1 MVLVQMR
8 SVLGVLLAVAPLGLA
23 TWSDDSYDQLYYGDY
38 PQFSNPVVP
47 AVSSGRQNVP
57 SHIFVFGDSLSDT
70 GNAFAVNGMI
80 NPDPQYYHDAEKTH
94 FGRFSNGKIWVDHLA
109 DLVRDSG
116 VKVNNERDN
125 EQFPRVFFGNEQVT
139 RFIED
144 SQGAQYSNAIAVLW
158 FGSNDIMQPFAQG
171 MITSDESLQ
180 AVVDSTTQMVHDLGA
195 ALKNAGVQRVFYFN
209 LPDFDKIINWR
220 AIMGQAVAKLRST
233 GHVPTSLAETHSG
246 FQGLS
251 LTEQRQLAHID
262 SPYTR
267 NDDLGNLNSKH
278 EAGTKLGFRSL
289 VANKKL
295 LSKAADEFTKALQK
309 NGIEKRDIFDIAAEF
324 NRLYDGEL
332 RNSNTNKRFETSR
345 SCLTQDTM
353 RRIVKACRNPD
364 SFLLWDEKHPTSA
377 VHKVLAT
384 EFYTR
389 LALIY
394 TNLKE
399 KSPTVPVKRPNAL

>member
-1 MVLVQMR
+1 MVLVQMC

-23 TWSDDSYDQLYYGDY
+23 MC
-38 PQFSNPVVP
+38 
-47 AVSSGRQNVP
+47 
-57 SHIFVFGDSLSDT
+57 LSDT

-116 VKVNNERDN
+116 VK
-125 EQFPRVFFGNEQVT
+125 
-139 RFIED
+139 
-144 SQGAQYSNAIAVLW
+144 
-158 FGSNDIMQPFAQG
+158 PFAQG
-171 MITSDESLQ
+171 TITSDESLQ
-180 AVVDSTTQMVHDLGA
+180 AVVDSTTRMVYNLGA
-195 ALKNAGVQRVFYFN
+195 ALKNAGVRRVFYFN

-251 LTEQRQLAHID
+251 LTDQRQLAHID

-267 NDDLGNLNSKH
+267 SDDLGNLNSKH
-278 EAGTKLGFRSL
+278 EAGTELGFRGL
-289 VANKKL
+289 VANKKF
-295 LSKAADEFTKALQK
+295 LSKAADEFTKALHK
-309 NGIEKRDIFDIAAEF
+309 NGIKKRDIFDITAEF

-332 RNSNTNKRFETSR
+332 RNPNTNKRFETSR

-384 EFYTR
+384 KFYTQ

-394 TNLKE
+394 TDLEE
-399 KSPTVPVKRPNAL
+399 KSPTVPVKRPNTLQNVLNSVSGFS